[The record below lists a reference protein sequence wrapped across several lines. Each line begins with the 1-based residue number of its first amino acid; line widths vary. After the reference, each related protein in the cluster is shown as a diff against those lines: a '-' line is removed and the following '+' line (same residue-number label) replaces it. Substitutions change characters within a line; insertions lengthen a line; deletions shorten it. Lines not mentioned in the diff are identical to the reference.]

1 MSKIKIQVTK
11 FTLVG
16 LVNTV
21 LTFVI
26 FFVLLRVFDINY
38 IVALTATWAVGIIFS
53 YLLNFSW
60 VFKPEQNLQFKER
73 FVKYLLSYLL
83 SFALN
88 IFALNYIVE
97 HSGFDP
103 FYIQTALIPFIVI
116 INFTTSKF
124 WSLRPINTK
133 GILPK

>member
-11 FTLVG
+11 FTIVG
-16 LVNTV
+16 LINTA

-38 IVALTATWAVGIIFS
+38 IVALTATWIVGIIFS

-60 VFKPEQNLQFKER
+60 VFKPEQKLQFKER
-73 FVKYLLSYLL
+73 FVKYSLSYLL

-88 IFALNYIVE
+88 IFALTYIVE
-97 HSGFDP
+97 HTGFDP
-103 FYIQTALIPFIVI
+103 FYVQTALIPFIVI
-116 INFTTSKF
+116 MNFTTSKF
-124 WSLRPINTK
+124 WSLRPMNTQ
-133 GILPK
+133 